1 MELPRKLILFLN
13 LAQMNFQILTLES
26 QAMVL
31 HNTVYYVG
39 AIDVDIANGGE
50 LLSLYNI
57 TNSPGRQSILLSLNM
72 KQQIYHLQ
80 SAHSGLGL
88 LLYNDV

>member
-1 MELPRKLILFLN
+1 
-13 LAQMNFQILTLES
+13 MNFQILTLES
-26 QAMVL
+26 QATNL
-31 HNTVYYVG
+31 HNTVYVG

>member
-1 MELPRKLILFLN
+1 
-13 LAQMNFQILTLES
+13 MNSQILTLES
-26 QAMVL
+26 QAMVSL
-31 HNTVYYVG
+31 NTVYVG

>member
-1 MELPRKLILFLN
+1 
-13 LAQMNFQILTLES
+13 MNFHMLTLES
-26 QAMVL
+26 QATVL
-31 HNTVYYVG
+31 HITVYVG

-57 TNSPGRQSILLSLNM
+57 TNSPRRQSILLSLNM

>member
-1 MELPRKLILFLN
+1 
-13 LAQMNFQILTLES
+13 MNFQILTLES
-26 QAMVL
+26 QAMVSL
-31 HNTVYYVG
+31 NTVYAG

>member
-1 MELPRKLILFLN
+1 
-13 LAQMNFQILTLES
+13 MNSQILTLES
-26 QAMVL
+26 QAMVSL
-31 HNTVYYVG
+31 NTVYVG

-57 TNSPGRQSILLSLNM
+57 TNSPGGQSILLSLNM